1 MLPKKPRHALYAV
14 VLLVLSV
21 VGTSAIANPKVYEL
35 LTEFTNVI
43 EKASFSTLAV
53 GEMEISASDLL
64 VFNVEETAF
73 VPNAPMFTTIVN
85 GANETVTCSIDGST
99 LAKFFLCGTGDN
111 RTLTLNQSGSTYTW
125 QKLGAGCSF
134 VGTDTCPVFNSACN
148 GDWAT
153 VGTSSTFLLNA
164 SSSTVA
170 GEYRVRVN
178 SGAFYYFR
186 VSSNP
191 LNPQLAVTNIICGN
205 PGRVEVTN
213 VPAGYEYSLN
223 SASGPYQSGPFFDIF
238 TPGSYQVFT
247 RLQGASAS
255 ACVFPSQAVTITQ
268 VDMTVNVSKVDITCS
283 GDFGSISVSIGNVP
297 GFYSY
302 RLIRNG
308 TTINTFGPN
317 SSNNYTF
324 NNLGPGTYAVQVTA
338 GSSCTQTISTIG
350 GGPITIGA
358 GLVPLEATAFATDSF
373 GCGATSVNV
382 TLNTSGG
389 TGPYQYSLNGGTTYS
404 ANFPGSTVFSVSA
417 PGTFNLLIR
426 DAQGCTKTA
435 AVEVQNIPP
444 PVYNIVS
451 QDSNCGGANN
461 GSVNVNVT
469 NSQGYNL
476 QYSINNGTTFQSSN
490 VFSNL
495 APGSYNVV
503 VRYQQDTFVCTTP
516 GAVQT
521 VGTPSTINGTATA
534 TQTPTCTNET
544 GGQITFSGVSG
555 GVGPYSYSIGAGFLV
570 GNLVFNNLSSGTYT
584 PQIRDANGCVE
595 TLPAIVFAGLNKP
608 TDINFTVSTIDCAT
622 GTASVSLAVTGGGS
636 ITNYQIIAPIA
647 VNNGGS
653 NVFTGLGLGSY
664 TFRVTDVNGCSYNES
679 FAITNISSIRATTQ
693 LISNVTCFGDSN
705 GQGRFIIDGFA
716 TTYRYQING
725 GAFVTGQTSNMV
737 TLNGLAAGSYVIAV
751 TDDQT
756 NCTDTATL
764 IIAQPATALA
774 IAPVVTPMS
783 CQNNNRGA
791 VNGNASGGWGSFQY
805 TLTRPSGA
813 LLGPRSNPNFTGLT
827 AAGAYTIT
835 VRDGG
840 GCTASSSFTL
850 TPLSAP
856 TLVLNPA
863 SDLCFDS
870 FDAATLTVTTSG
882 GAGPY
887 QYRINNGPWGA
898 GSTFSGLNPA
908 NYTIEVRDANNCRAT
923 LSRAIRPQTTTNVLI
938 QRELTCSLIGT
949 GDAEIRVNI
958 ANGNTPYLNYAVNF
972 NGGGYGA
979 TTGIAGTSFV
989 YTTGAAGTYRFRITD
1004 NLGCVVETN
1013 EVIISSLETIAASAT
1028 VTAPRCG
1035 DPTTGIVEL
1044 IPDATVGIPPYQ
1056 FSTDDITY
1064 TGQAVYPN
1072 LAPGNYTYYVRDSRG
1087 CDVAVPFTVGPPTP
1101 GVDATVV
1108 PTNAVCSAGVTNGS
1122 IAVTGLVE
1130 GVAPFIYTLVDENG
1144 VTLSTVGPTVSTT
1157 VNFPNLPQG
1166 SYTVITR
1173 DSAGCED
1180 TDFVIIS
1187 QNVLD
1192 LVPVTTTTPPDCTTD
1207 LTYIVEIVGGTGPF
1221 QIGLVGNPLVSPNV
1235 NPTRH
1240 DFTGQIQ
1247 YGVTYFVEVIDA
1259 LGCRYIEQ
1267 IDPISGPNP
1276 LSVTAL
1282 ATSASC
1288 DVSGN
1293 GAITYTIAGFIGANV
1308 SVSVTNTIT
1317 GVVVF
1322 GPSTVPAA
1330 GPYSAITGLTPGNY
1344 QIIVEETTTSCRAS
1358 TLVTIIQDIP
1368 SIAIDSNTNANCNNP
1383 NGQLVIR
1390 GVGGTPSY
1398 TFAVVMAGNP
1408 APALGVYT
1416 ATTVYDL
1423 AAGNY
1428 DIYVIDSQGCS
1439 AILPNVAVI
1448 TDPGLPTPTVNVVN
1462 QCIAVTNFNVF
1473 VTSPLSSGSAPE
1485 TNFQY
1490 DIGSGFQ
1497 NSPNFI
1503 VTNPGSYVITVRD
1516 GNGCINTVIAEVFD
1530 FFSVTASAS
1539 TQPSCNNLDGSITIT
1554 TSGGSGNFIYVLDDG
1569 INPPVTQGTNVF
1581 TGLGPGNYTI
1591 LVTDLSSNTI
1601 PLCNDTV
1608 IVDMPVVDEPI
1619 IDTITIENISCF
1631 GLNDGSIWVDLDSST
1646 ASDGPYSY
1654 ILYDSANNPV
1664 GLPQADVIFDDLAP
1678 GIYQVEVISSRGCTV
1693 RSGNITISEPTQLVG
1708 NAMAPPF
1715 SCNAG
1720 ANVFNTTIIT
1730 VFADTNGDGTG
1741 TLTGTGPYSYSI
1753 NDGTPVFD
1761 GTNFQSGNTFEIID
1775 NGATQNIIVTIRD
1788 ANGCEVT
1795 DTVVL
1800 NPPTDLTFSFNTLTP
1815 ITCDVSGTGVT
1826 AGTVEIIINQGPGNY
1841 GVEILPLGSQPE
1853 RFSGG
1858 TNRVVWD
1865 LDTPGDYIFAVRDLG
1880 SGGCLFVTPVY
1891 NVPDYNLIEAV
1902 IAELRPVTCFNGN
1915 DGEISIEIN
1924 NYTGVYNY
1932 EIFRRDA
1939 LGVETSTGVTGTF
1952 DTANPINT
1960 PERITGLPAGNLVAR
1975 IEAVNTPF
1983 CDVDSNVATV
1993 RSPDR
1998 ELTVVPVQTDN
2009 VTCFVP
2015 GRGEITATGDGGW
2028 GGYTYQLQIESTP
2041 GNYVEVVAFGGA
2053 NVFSNLSHGNYRVN
2067 ISDSMGCIRFSDIT
2081 LDLPVAISA
2090 DIQIVQPLLCPGSN
2104 DGIIEVYNVTG
2115 GEDIDGGG
2123 EEYLF
2128 QLNRLDAGGNIL
2140 NNSGLQTSRVF
2151 PNLPTGRYSIIVYD
2165 GWNCAFTTAQV
2176 FIQDPAPVD
2185 ADLVETLAP
2194 GCGDEGRMEL
2204 SITNPVPGMEY
2215 FYRRT
2220 GSADPFVSF
2229 GGINITTVQ
2238 IIIPNV
2244 DLNPGPYRYDVQ
2256 NGNGCPE
2263 QQSNEINLDKALPLV
2278 IGLDLVDA
2286 NIKCAGEATGIIRS
2300 EAFGGVGN
2308 YVYTLVNNVLDSG
2321 VPGVPRIP
2329 NPSDIVSGPQS
2340 SGIFRDLGPGN
2351 YWIFAQSLGCI
2362 AISDEVVIT
2371 PQVPLVLDRLEPIP
2385 VSCFG
2390 DTDGQ
2395 VIIEASGGTGI
2406 IRFSISETLSEFFE
2420 GNQPTNPNAIVFG
2433 DLPPGTYEIIVQDEL
2448 GCTIL
2453 QEVTVTQPDV
2463 LVASMVQTTP
2473 ETCINA
2479 ADGTAQLSVSGGTP
2493 FVDTISGITYFQTRI
2508 VGPDSDGTEVFEP
2521 NELLFFDNLV
2531 GGETYVVF
2539 VRDAMGCETNVIF
2552 PIQIGVDLAAQPLIV
2567 YGCDGIFPNS
2577 TVSIQMQDTSL
2588 LPRLL
2593 FSLDI
2598 DDLSLAN
2605 TQRTFGDLSPGDHTV
2620 YIYHENGCAT
2630 FVTFTIDSYDPLTLF
2645 AEKTGPN
2652 EITATAMGGFGG
2664 YEYFFQGESTGS
2676 NNVYLSNADATVN
2689 IRVVDTNGCIAMI
2702 TIPFNFTGMLEI
2714 PNFFSPNGD
2723 NMNDIWAPNNRNFFP
2738 NIEVKIYDRY
2748 GRVVAILDN
2757 VAGWD
2762 GRYEGKEVP
2771 TGDYWY
2777 VVNANDPSNQRF
2789 VGHFT
2794 LYR

>member
-1 MLPKKPRHALYAV
+1 MLPKKPRRISYAV
-14 VLLVLSV
+14 LLLVLIIA
-21 VGTSAIANPKVYEL
+21 GTSAIANPKVHEL
-35 LTEFTNVI
+35 LTDFTTVI
-43 EKASFSTLAV
+43 EKVSSPKTEEKEITNSANGDLQTAETVF
-53 GEMEISASDLL
+53 ISA
-64 VFNVEETAF
+64 
-73 VPNAPMFTTIVN
+73 APMFATIIN
-85 GANETVTCSIDGST
+85 GANQTVTCSIDGST

-111 RTLTLNQSGSTYTW
+111 RTLTLSQSGSTYTW

-153 VGTSSTFLLNA
+153 VGTGSTFLLNA

-170 GEYRVRVN
+170 GEYRVRVD

-205 PGRVEVTN
+205 PGRLEVTN

-223 SASGPYQSGPFFDIF
+223 SAAGPYQDAPFFDVF
-238 TPGSYQVFT
+238 TLGNYQVFT
-247 RLQGASAS
+247 RLKNASAS
-255 ACVFPSQAVTITQ
+255 ACVFPSQVVNVTQ
-268 VDMTVNVSKVDITCS
+268 VDMTVSVSKVDINCS
-283 GDFGSISVSIGNVP
+283 GEFGSIAITIGNVP

-308 TTINTFGPN
+308 TTINTYGPN
-317 SSNNYTF
+317 SSNSHTF
-324 NNLGPGTYAVQVTA
+324 NNLGPGTYSVQVTA

-350 GGPITIGA
+350 GVPITIGA
-358 GLVPLEATAFATDSF
+358 GLIPLEATAFATNSF

-382 TLNTSGG
+382 TLNASGG

-404 ANFPGSTVFSVSA
+404 ANFPGSTVFAVTS
-417 PGTFNLLIR
+417 PGTYNLLIR

-444 PVYNIVS
+444 PVYNVVS
-451 QDSNCGGANN
+451 QDANCGGANN
-461 GSVNVNVT
+461 GSITVNIT

-490 VFSNL
+490 VFSGL

-503 VRYQQDTFVCTTP
+503 IRYQQDTFVCTTP
-516 GAVQT
+516 ATVQT
-521 VGTPSTINGTATA
+521 IATPSTISGSAAA
-534 TQTPTCTNET
+534 TQAPTCANET
-544 GGQITFSGVSG
+544 GGQITFSGVG
-555 GVGPYSYSIGAGFLV
+555 GGTGPYSYNIGAGFV
-570 GNLVFNNLSSGTYT
+570 GGAVFNNLSAGTYT
-584 PQIRDANGCVE
+584 PQIRDSNGCVQ
-595 TLPAIVFAGLNKP
+595 TLPAIVFPGLNKP

-636 ITNYQIIAPIA
+636 INNYQIIAPIT

-679 FAITNISSIRATTQ
+679 FAITSISSIRATTQ
-693 LISNVTCFGDSN
+693 LISNVTCFGDSD

-725 GAFVTGQTSNMV
+725 GTMVTGQTSNMV
-737 TLNGLAAGSYVIAV
+737 TLTGLASGSYVIAV

-764 IIAQPATALA
+764 TIAQPTTALA
-774 IAPVVTPMS
+774 IAPIVTPMS

-791 VNGNASGGWGSFQY
+791 VNSNASGGWGSYQY

-813 LLGPRSNPNFTGLT
+813 PLGPQSNPNFTGLT
-827 AAGAYTIT
+827 AAGSYTIT

-856 TLVLNPA
+856 TLVLDPA

-870 FDAATLTVTTSG
+870 FDAATLSVIASG
-882 GAGPY
+882 GVGPY
-887 QYRINNGPWGA
+887 QYRINSGSWGA
-898 GSTFSGLNPA
+898 ISTFSGLNPA
-908 NYTIEVRDANNCRAT
+908 NYTIEVRDANDCRAT
-923 LSRAIRPQTTTNVLI
+923 VSRTIRPQTTTTVLI
-938 QRELTCSLIGT
+938 QKELTCSLVPGA

-958 ANGNTPYLNYAVNF
+958 ANGNTPYANYAVNF
-972 NGGGYGA
+972 NGGGYGG

-1004 NLGCVVETN
+1004 NLGCIVETN
-1013 EVIISSLETIAASAT
+1013 EVVISPLATIAATAT
-1028 VTAPRCG
+1028 VTPPRCG
-1035 DPTTGIVEL
+1035 DPSTGIVEL

-1056 FSTDDITY
+1056 YSTDDITY
-1064 TGQAVYPN
+1064 TNQAVYAN
-1072 LAPGNYTYYVRDSRG
+1072 LSPGNYTYYVRDSRG
-1087 CDVAVPFTVGPPTP
+1087 CEVAVPFTVGPPTP

-1108 PTNAVCSAGVTNGS
+1108 PSDAVCTAGVANGS
-1122 IAVTGLVE
+1122 IAVTGLV
-1130 GVAPFIYTLVDENG
+1130 NG
-1144 VTLSTVGPTVSTT
+1144 VPPFVYTVIDQTGAPVGTVGPTASTT
-1157 VNFPNLPQG
+1157 ANFTNLPQG

-1173 DSAGCED
+1173 DGAGCED
-1180 TDFVIIS
+1180 TDFVVIS
-1187 QNVLD
+1187 QNTID
-1192 LVPVTTTTPPDCTTD
+1192 LVPVSTTNPPDCTTD
-1207 LTYIVEIVGGTGPF
+1207 FTYVVDIVGGTAPY
-1221 QIGLVGNPLVSPNV
+1221 QIGIVGTPLTPPNV
-1235 NPTRH
+1235 DIDTH

-1247 YGVTYFVEVIDA
+1247 YGVTYFVEVVDA

-1267 IDPISGPNP
+1267 IDPIAGPNP
-1276 LSVTAL
+1276 LTVTAL

-1293 GAITYTIAGFIGANV
+1293 GTISYTIGGFSGANV
-1308 SVSVTNTIT
+1308 SVSVTNTVT

-1322 GPSTVPAA
+1322 GPALVPAA
-1330 GPYSAITGLTPGNY
+1330 GPYPGITGLAPGNY
-1344 QIIVEETTTSCRAS
+1344 QIIVEETSTSCSAS
-1358 TLVTIIQDIP
+1358 TLVTIVQDIP
-1368 SIAIDSNTNANCNNP
+1368 SIAIDSNVNATCNNP

-1398 TFAVVMAGNP
+1398 TFAIVTTGSP
-1408 APALGVYT
+1408 APALGAYS
-1416 ATTVYDL
+1416 AITVYDL
-1423 AAGNY
+1423 PPANY
-1428 DIYVIDSQGCS
+1428 DIYVRDSQGCS
-1439 AILPNVAVI
+1439 AILPNVAII
-1448 TDPGLPTPTVNVVN
+1448 TDPGVPNPTVNVIN

-1473 VTSPLSSGSAPE
+1473 ITSPLSSGTAPE

-1490 DIGSGFQ
+1490 DIGGGFQ

-1516 GNGCINTVIAEVFD
+1516 GNGCTNTVVAEVFD
-1530 FFSVTASAS
+1530 FFSITASAS
-1539 TQPSCNNLDGSITIT
+1539 AQPSCNNLDGNITIT
-1554 TSGGSGNFIYVLDDG
+1554 TSGGSGTFEYVMDDG
-1569 INPPVTQGTNVF
+1569 INPPITQGTNVF
-1581 TGLGPGNYTI
+1581 TNLGPGTYSI
-1591 LVTDLSSNTI
+1591 LVTDLLSNTV
-1601 PLCNDTV
+1601 PLCTDTV
-1608 IVDMPVVDEPI
+1608 IVEILTVNEPV
-1619 IDTITIENISCF
+1619 IDAITTENISCF
-1631 GLNDGSIWVDLDSST
+1631 GLNDGSIWVDLDP
-1646 ASDGPYSY
+1646 ASATDGPYSY
-1654 ILYDSANNPV
+1654 ILFDSANNPV
-1664 GLPQADVIFDDLAP
+1664 GSPQADAIFDGLAP
-1678 GIYQVEVISSRGCTV
+1678 GTYQVEVVSSRGCIV
-1693 RSGNITISEPTQLVG
+1693 RTGNISIVEPTQLVG
-1708 NAMAPPF
+1708 TATAPPF
-1715 SCNAG
+1715 SCNAS

-1730 VFADTNGDGTG
+1730 AYADTNGNGTG

-1761 GTNFQSGNTFEIID
+1761 GTNFQSSNTFEIID
-1775 NGATQNIIVTIRD
+1775 NGSTQTIIVTIRD

-1800 NPPTDLTFSFNTLTP
+1800 SPPTDLTFSFNTLTP
-1815 ITCDVSGTGVT
+1815 ITCDASGAGVT
-1826 AGTVEIIINQGPGNY
+1826 PGTVEIIINQGPGNY

-1891 NVPDYNLIEAV
+1891 TVLDYNLIEAIINEV
-1902 IAELRPVTCFNGN
+1902 KPVTCFNGN

-1952 DTANPINT
+1952 DTANPIST
-1960 PERITGLPAGNLVAR
+1960 PEIITGLPAGNLIAR
-1975 IEAVNTPF
+1975 VEAVNSPF
-1983 CDVDSNVATV
+1983 CDVDSNVTTV

-2028 GGYTYQLQIESTP
+2028 GGYTYQLQIEATP
-2041 GNYVEVVAFGGA
+2041 GNYMDVVAFGA
-2053 NVFSNLSHGNYRVN
+2053 TNVFSNLSHGNYRVN
-2067 ISDSMGCIRFSDIT
+2067 IRDAEGCIRFNDIV
-2081 LDLPVAISA
+2081 LDLPVPISA

-2104 DGIIEVYNVTG
+2104 NGIIEVYNVTG
-2115 GEDIDGGG
+2115 GEDVDGDGQ
-2123 EEYLF
+2123 EYLF
-2128 QLNRLDAGGNIL
+2128 QLNRLDSGGNIL
-2140 NNSGLQTSRVF
+2140 NTSGLQTERVF
-2151 PNLPTGRYSIIVYD
+2151 PNLPTGLYSIVVYD
-2165 GWNCAFTTAQV
+2165 GWNCAFTTSQI

-2194 GCGDEGRMEL
+2194 GCGDEGRMQL
-2204 SITNPVPGMEY
+2204 TITNPVPGMEY
-2215 FYRRT
+2215 FYRRSGT
-2220 GSADPFVSF
+2220 LDPFVSF
-2229 GGINITTVQ
+2229 GGVNITTIE

-2244 DLNPGPYRYDVQ
+2244 DLAPGPYRYDVQ

-2263 QQSNEINLDKALPLV
+2263 QQSNEVNLDKALPLV

-2308 YVYTLVNNVLDSG
+2308 YIYTLVNNVLDSG
-2321 VPGVPRIP
+2321 VPGVPRMP
-2329 NPSDIVSGPQS
+2329 NLGDIVAGPQS

-2362 AISDEVVIT
+2362 AISDEVVIS
-2371 PQVPLVLDRLEPIP
+2371 PQVPLVLERLEPFP
-2385 VSCFG
+2385 VSCYG

-2420 GNQPTNPNAIVFG
+2420 GNDPTNPNAIIFG

-2463 LVASMVQTTP
+2463 LVASTVQTTP
-2473 ETCINA
+2473 ETCIYA
-2479 ADGTAQLSVSGGTP
+2479 ADGTAQLSVAGGTP
-2493 FVDTISGITYFQTRI
+2493 FVDAISGISYYETRI
-2508 VGPDSDGTEVFEP
+2508 IGPDSLGDEVFER
-2521 NELLFFDNLV
+2521 NDLMFFDNLE

-2552 PIQIGVDLAAQPLIV
+2552 PILIGVDLASEPLIV

-2577 TVSIQMQDTSL
+2577 TVSIQMADQSV

-2593 FSLDI
+2593 FSLDV

-2605 TQRTFGDLSPGDHTV
+2605 TQRTFGDLAPGNHTV

-2630 FVTFTIDSYDPLTLF
+2630 FVEFTIDSYDPLTLV

-2652 EITATAMGGFGG
+2652 EITATASGGFGG
-2664 YEYFFQGESTGS
+2664 YEYFFQGVSTGS
-2676 NNVYLSNADATVN
+2676 NNVYESNADATVT
-2689 IRVVDTNGCIAMI
+2689 IRAVDINGCVATI

-2723 NMNDIWAPNNRNFFP
+2723 NMNDFWAPKNRNFFP